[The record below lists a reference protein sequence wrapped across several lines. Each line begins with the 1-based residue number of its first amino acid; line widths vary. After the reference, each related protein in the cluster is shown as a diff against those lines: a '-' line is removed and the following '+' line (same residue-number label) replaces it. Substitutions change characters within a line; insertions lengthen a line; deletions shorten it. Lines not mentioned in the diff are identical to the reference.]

1 MGKGEETKSII
12 LNRAVQIASK
22 EGLDGL
28 TIGTLAD
35 DLGMSKSG
43 IFGKFQSK
51 ETLQI
56 EVLKVGSEMFRRNV
70 IYPVLKSEP
79 GLKRIRTLFITWLEW
94 IEGDALPGGCLVLGS
109 ISTYDDKPGAVRDY
123 LVKVESELMRL
134 IERFLSEVKAD
145 KILKP
150 GFKSDFFIQELWGI
164 ILGFQLYHRFFQD
177 AKSKTR
183 AKSSFEELIQRSLA

>member
-28 TIGTLAD
+28 TIGTLAE
-35 DLGMSKSG
+35 DLNMSKSG

-56 EVLKVGSEMFRRNV
+56 EVLKIGSEMFRRNV
-70 IYPVLKSEP
+70 IYPALKSEP
-79 GLKRIRTLFITWLEW
+79 GLKRIRTLFASWLDWVGGE
-94 IEGDALPGGCLVLGS
+94 ALPGGCVVLGS
-109 ISTYDDKPGAVRDY
+109 LSNYDDKPGVVRDY
-123 LVKVESELMRL
+123 LLKVELELLRL
-134 IERFLSEVKAD
+134 IERFLSEIKAD

-150 GFKSDFFIQELWGI
+150 GFKSDLFIQELWGI

-177 AKSKTR
+177 AKSKAR
-183 AKSSFEELIQRSLA
+183 AKASFEELIQRSLA